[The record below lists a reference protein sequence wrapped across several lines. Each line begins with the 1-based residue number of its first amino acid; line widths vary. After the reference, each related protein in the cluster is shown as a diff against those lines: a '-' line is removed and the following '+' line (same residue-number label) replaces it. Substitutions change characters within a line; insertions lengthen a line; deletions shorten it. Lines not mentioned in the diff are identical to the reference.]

1 MIVLSYG
8 YKQPENG
15 DKGSVW
21 FPALNDNITRLNSHN
36 HDGSNSSQLS
46 ATAILK
52 GSVTCASGSWTSN
65 GTGSFKQDVTCP
77 SGYNMDDYIIEVR
90 ISGSHIIY
98 PTIERLTATTF
109 RIYTLDNT
117 LTYVATFR

>member
-46 ATAILK
+46 ATSILK

-90 ISGSHIIY
+90 ISGSHLIY

>member
-36 HDGSNSSQLS
+36 HDGSNSAQLS
-46 ATAILK
+46 STSILK
-52 GSVTCASGSWTSN
+52 GSVSILAINWTSN
-65 GTGSFKQDVTCP
+65 GTGSFKQDVTVP
-77 SGYNMDDYIIEVR
+77 SGYNMDDYNIEFR
-90 ISGSHIIY
+90 LSGSHIIY
-98 PTIERLTATTF
+98 PTVERLTATTF
-109 RIYTLDNT
+109 RVYTLDNT
-117 LTYVATFR
+117 LAYEAVFR